1 MSTFEVILTETIR
14 HQVVL
19 DASNADEAIDL
30 AMDVIGGEQ
39 LTNIYQVE
47 SSSTEIEV
55 EEVNHA
61 TLEYDG

>member
-19 DASNADEAIDL
+19 EASNADEAIDL